1 MAEEKLQFEGAL
13 TSIQPRIRLNRSFD
27 ESWHSYLGYA
37 LTIASSDGS
46 SVSVGISEKLH
57 EKHRLH
63 SGMVV
68 SLSCKAVEDPRLESV
83 EFYRVT
89 GFKVLGQGE
98 AELASP
104 LPPSLAVYRERGPRR
119 LSAKTYEGVC
129 ASCIWGCKMAVEI
142 TVDQWKPWI
151 RKYRVETFCYGPK
164 SCKHYRPGPNRK
176 VSGRNG
182 MVYVEE
188 DWVDEMLTQ
197 NRGDDE

>member
-1 MAEEKLQFEGAL
+1 MSDEKCFFEGIL
-13 TSIQPRIRLNRSFD
+13 ISIQPRIRLNRSFD

-37 LTIASSDGS
+37 LTIALSDGS

-57 EKHRLH
+57 EKHQLH

-68 SLSCKAVEDPRLESV
+68 SGTCKAVEDPRLESV
-83 EFYRVT
+83 DFYRVT
-89 GFKVLGQGE
+89 GFKVLDQGE
-98 AELASP
+98 SAS
-104 LPPSLAVYRERGPRR
+104 LIPPALTVYRERGPRR
-119 LSAKTYEGVC
+119 LSAKTYEGACVP
-129 ASCIWGCKMAVEI
+129 CIWGCKMAVEI

-151 RKYRVETFCYGPK
+151 KKYRVETFCYGPK

-197 NRGDDE
+197 NRGEDE